1 MRPGHVAS
9 GAPPTPVKTTT
20 MFIKNKTLAASVL
33 TLGLLAGCGK
43 DYLSLQPRNA
53 VTTETF
59 YKTETDA
66 IQATT
71 AAYSQLS
78 QYGMFNYSLW
88 GIGDIMSDNSNT
100 GGGGAS
106 DGIEFQQLDNYSIP
120 TTNPLT
126 STHWQRAYLGVGQAN
141 QVLARVPAIEMS
153 ATLKTRCLG
162 EAAFLRALYYFY
174 LVRGFGDV
182 PLVLTPAQTAAEVS
196 NITRTPAAQ
205 VYTQIITDLQD
216 AITKLPASYT
226 GDDVGRATKWSA
238 TALLAK
244 VYLTQGNMA
253 NAATQARAVISGS
266 GKTMWANY
274 ADNFKVENEN
284 GQESLFEVQF
294 KNGLSNY
301 SQDGPGATINEFWGA
316 RFFGSPYVV
325 ASGGYGFNVPEKEF
339 VDGYE
344 PGDLRKQATVWV
356 PGDVYPAGQIQ
367 PASLPGDPF
376 GFNVRKFF
384 VGTVNVNNWDSPL
397 NVPVLRLAEMYLILA
412 EAVGPTAEGLEAINK
427 VRRRAFGL
435 PINTPSAKDL
445 AITSAASFKDAV
457 LRERRYELAFEMDR
471 WYDLKRTGTLVS
483 TMKAKGKTGVQEFN
497 NLLPIPQTE
506 LNVNPNLT
514 QNPGY

>member
-1 MRPGHVAS
+1 
-9 GAPPTPVKTTT
+9 
-20 MFIKNKTLAASVL
+20 MFIKQKTLAASVL
-33 TLGLLAGCGK
+33 MLGLLAGCGK
-43 DYLSLQPRNA
+43 DYLELSPRNA

-59 YKTETDA
+59 YKTSTDA
-66 IQATT
+66 VQATNT
-71 AAYSQLS
+71 VYSQLS
-78 QYGMFNYSLW
+78 QNGMFNYSLW
-88 GIGDIMSDNSNT
+88 AIGDVMSDNSFL
-100 GGGGAS
+100 GGGGAA
-106 DGIEFQQLDNYSIP
+106 DGIEFQQLDNFTIP
-120 TTNPLT
+120 TSNPLT
-126 STHWQRAYLGVGQAN
+126 TSHWQRAYLGIGQAN
-141 QVLARVPAIEMS
+141 QVLSRVPAIEMD
-153 ATLKTRCLG
+153 ATLKNRCLG

-182 PLVLTPAQTAAEVS
+182 PLVTTPAQTAAEVA

-205 VYTQIITDLQD
+205 VYTQIETDLQD
-216 AITKLPASYT
+216 AIAKLPAGPYT
-226 GDDVGRATKWSA
+226 GDDIGRATKWAA

-244 VYLTQGNMA
+244 VYLTEGKMGE
-253 NAATQARAVISGS
+253 AATQARAVINGS
-266 GKTMWANY
+266 GKSLWPNY

-294 KNGLSNY
+294 KNGLSSY
-301 SQDGPGATINEFWGA
+301 TTDGPGSVMNEFWGA

-325 ASGGYGFNVPEKEF
+325 SSGGYGFNIPEKEF

-344 PGDLRKQATVWV
+344 AGDLRKAATVFV
-356 PGDVYPAGQIQ
+356 PGDKYPDGQVQ
-367 PASLPGDPF
+367 PATLVGDPN
-376 GFNVRKFF
+376 GFNIRKFF

-397 NVPVLRLAEMYLILA
+397 NVPVLRLGEIYLILA

-445 AITSAASFKDAV
+445 TASSATSFKDAV
-457 LRERRYELAFEMDR
+457 IRERRYELAFEMDR

-483 TMKAKGKTGVQEFN
+483 KLRAQGRAGVQDFN

-506 LNVNPNLT
+506 RNVNPNLT